1 MQENELSLTSE
12 DMQDMAKE
20 AIIIWWSTVM
30 KAVVMSSNTPEMRRI
45 LHSFLAE
52 AVTEMVKVNGS
63 QRTLELMGPI
73 MRQGGKKA
81 AVRALE
87 EHEIVD
93 RDGIAISSLI
103 DLWEGALGVRGE
115 IVERSE
121 TSVVK
126 VAKQCPFANSPP
138 ELCSLFGRF
147 VDGFCEVINPQYEW
161 FQTHRMSAGDEEC
174 RWVCRKEG

>member
-87 EHEIVD
+87 KH
-93 RDGIAISSLI
+93 
-103 DLWEGALGVRGE
+103 
-115 IVERSE
+115 
-121 TSVVK
+121 
-126 VAKQCPFANSPP
+126 
-138 ELCSLFGRF
+138 
-147 VDGFCEVINPQYEW
+147 
-161 FQTHRMSAGDEEC
+161 
-174 RWVCRKEG
+174 